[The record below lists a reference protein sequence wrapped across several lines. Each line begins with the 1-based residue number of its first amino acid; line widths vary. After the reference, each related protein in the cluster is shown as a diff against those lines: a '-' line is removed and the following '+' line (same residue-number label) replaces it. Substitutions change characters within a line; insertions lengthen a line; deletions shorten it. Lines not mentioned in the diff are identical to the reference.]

1 MNNNILKLIV
11 AAFWLSCSATA
22 WAGNDVIL
30 LLDNSQPMR
39 QHDPNTLLRN
49 AAAHWVGL
57 FAQDDR
63 LAMAIFDDKPGTRL
77 SLTPLN
83 GDNRLAMVTR
93 LTHLDYKRK
102 SSNPAAALEWAL
114 GELEMNKLPDS
125 VPAIVLVT
133 TASAI
138 EPKNPEAKELETLAQ
153 EARFSGVHVNTVVF
167 GKAEDAGLLEKLA
180 KKTAGEFFPIAK
192 DEELAPVF
200 DQIWK
205 GFAEEPSAP
214 TETTA
219 TEDSEVK
226 EVPPVQPTE
235 SSAEP
240 APAEETQPEA
250 PRLDSG
256 DTTWILTATALV
268 LFMNIPGLAL
278 FYGGLV
284 RTKNVL
290 SVLMQC
296 FSITCLISILWVIL
310 GYSLAFTTGGPW
322 LGDLSRSLLFGL
334 APDTLKGTI
343 PETVFIMFQ
352 MTVAIITPALVIG
365 GFAERMK
372 FSAMLWFSL
381 LWSLLVYVPIAH
393 WVWGNGWM
401 QTRGVLDFAGG
412 IVVHINA
419 GVAALVAALVLGRR
433 KGFPQVSMPPHN
445 MTMTVTGAAMLWVGW
460 FGFNAGSALA
470 ANGTAG
476 MTMLVTHLGASAGAL
491 TWTLVEW
498 RKYGKPSMLG
508 TVTGMVAGLGTITP
522 ASGFVGPLGALA
534 IGVTAGFVC
543 FYATGFMKRTLHV
556 DDSLDVFPVHG
567 VGGVIGSVLTGV
579 FAATSLGGMGYAE
592 GVTMSGQVMN
602 QVIGVV
608 VTIVWSG
615 LWTFIILKV
624 IGLFTKLRASVE
636 EETEG
641 LDIVEH
647 NETGYNL

>member
-1 MNNNILKLIV
+1 
-11 AAFWLSCSATA
+11 
-22 WAGNDVIL
+22 
-30 LLDNSQPMR
+30 
-39 QHDPNTLLRN
+39 
-49 AAAHWVGL
+49 
-57 FAQDDR
+57 
-63 LAMAIFDDKPGTRL
+63 
-77 SLTPLN
+77 
-83 GDNRLAMVTR
+83 
-93 LTHLDYKRK
+93 
-102 SSNPAAALEWAL
+102 
-114 GELEMNKLPDS
+114 
-125 VPAIVLVT
+125 
-133 TASAI
+133 
-138 EPKNPEAKELETLAQ
+138 
-153 EARFSGVHVNTVVF
+153 
-167 GKAEDAGLLEKLA
+167 
-180 KKTAGEFFPIAK
+180 
-192 DEELAPVF
+192 
-200 DQIWK
+200 
-205 GFAEEPSAP
+205 
-214 TETTA
+214 
-219 TEDSEVK
+219 
-226 EVPPVQPTE
+226 
-235 SSAEP
+235 
-240 APAEETQPEA
+240 
-250 PRLDSG
+250 
-256 DTTWILTATALV
+256 
-268 LFMNIPGLAL
+268 MNIPGLAL

-352 MTVAIITPALVIG
+352 MTFAIITPALVIG
-365 GFAERMK
+365 AFAERMK

-381 LWSLLVYVPIAH
+381 LWSLLVYVPVAH
-393 WVWGNGWM
+393 WVWGNGWL
-401 QTRGVLDFAGG
+401 QTRGVMDFAGG

-419 GVAALVAALVLGRR
+419 GVAALVAALVLGQR

-498 RKYGKPSMLG
+498 SKYGKPSMLG

-567 VGGVIGSVLTGV
+567 VGGVIGSILTGV

-592 GVTMSGQVMN
+592 GVTMGDQVLN
-602 QVIGVV
+602 QVIGVL

-615 LWTFIILKV
+615 LLTFVILKI